1 MVTSPV
7 LGGPVTAEKKLG
19 TLGLEA
25 KGGSNS
31 VMQLWW
37 VQTRVTQKFTL
48 PVDSLTGHQ
57 RMKGFALPPPPIDA
71 TSKSLQESQGQ

>member
-7 LGGPVTAEKKLG
+7 LDGPVTAEGKLG

-37 VQTRVTQKFTL
+37 VWTRVTQKFTL
-48 PVDSLTGHQ
+48 PVDSWDT
-57 RMKGFALPPPPIDA
+57 R
-71 TSKSLQESQGQ
+71 T